1 MYAVFDEI
9 EQLSRVISLRMLN
22 ADFKFVFHFD
32 RFEHPI
38 PEYSDDFFF
47 FQNYI
52 KIIHSTRLKH
62 YG

>member
-22 ADFKFVFHFD
+22 ADFKFVFHFG

-47 FQNYI
+47 S
-52 KIIHSTRLKH
+52 KITSKLSIQPD
-62 YG
+62 